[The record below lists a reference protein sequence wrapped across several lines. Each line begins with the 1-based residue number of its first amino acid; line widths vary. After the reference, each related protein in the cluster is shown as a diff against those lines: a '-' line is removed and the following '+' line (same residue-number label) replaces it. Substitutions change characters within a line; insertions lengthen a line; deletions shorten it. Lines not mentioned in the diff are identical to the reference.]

1 MAMSGLGISAIRSI
15 GERWS
20 AMCRGEY
27 DRETLRSVPSWGMSV
42 LLHALMLLLLAFVI
56 QISRTAGRPEQSI
69 QAGIVDTQLGDV
81 TSLVDATRSGD
92 PFTKNDSPD
101 PPSLGLDPGDSDLK
115 LVGQPEIASL
125 AQFAPVMASPLMPSK
140 AKPGTSPISFMNS
153 RVKGP
158 ALEGMMGLSG
168 FAESVTAPF
177 SGRDGL
183 TRAKL
188 LRREGGTARSEK
200 SVEDGLAWVARHQ
213 RADGSWS
220 LIFQDQCQGEPC
232 PLQPTS
238 TQSDTAATGLALLPL
253 LGAGHVHTVKCR
265 YQDTVRRG
273 LEWLTAHQ
281 NGDGDLF
288 VGPPGMAYLYSHA
301 IATMALCEAYGLSQD
316 PSLKESAQRAVNF
329 ICGAQDPLGGGW
341 RYFPGQPGDTS
352 VFGWNIFALRS
363 AHLAG
368 LKVPQK
374 VLKGCSKYL
383 DQAALD
389 KHRITYSYQPGRQ
402 RGINLDAVMTT
413 EALLS
418 RQLLGWPRDFP
429 ALIKGVGM
437 ISAHLQESG
446 ERNIYYWYYATQL
459 LHNMKGDKWERWNLK
474 IREGLISMQIKDAT
488 CAHGSWDP
496 FQPQSDVWART
507 AGRLYLTSLSLLT
520 LEVYY
525 RYLPIYRSFDEDQ
538 ARPDRAMKDD
548 GKPDPANK
556 DQDKVEAPAPKNRK
570 PDRTAAKGSK

>member
-1 MAMSGLGISAIRSI
+1 
-15 GERWS
+15 
-20 AMCRGEY
+20 
-27 DRETLRSVPSWGMSV
+27 MSV
-42 LLHALMLLLLAFVI
+42 LLHALLLLLLAFVI
-56 QISRTAGRPEQSI
+56 QIRRAVERAEPLIQS
-69 QAGIVDTQLGDV
+69 GIVDTQLGDL

-92 PFTKNDSPD
+92 PFTKDESLD
-101 PPSLGLDPGDSDLK
+101 PPSLGLEPADPELK

-125 AQFAPVMASPLMPSK
+125 AQFAPVMASPLMPTNV
-140 AKPGTSPISFMNS
+140 KPGVSAISLTNS
-153 RVKGP
+153 NVKGP
-158 ALEGMMGLSG
+158 SLEGMVRLSG
-168 FAESVTAPF
+168 FAESISAPF

-200 SVEDGLAWVARHQ
+200 AVDEGLAWLARHQ

-220 LIFQDQCQGEPC
+220 LAFQDHCQGEPC
-232 PLQPTS
+232 PPHPTR

-253 LGAGHVHTVKCR
+253 LGAGNIHTVKCR

-273 LEWLTAHQ
+273 LDWLTAHQ
-281 NGDGDLF
+281 SDNGDLF

-301 IATMALCEAYGLSQD
+301 IATMALCEAYGLSRD
-316 PSLKESAQRAVNF
+316 PSLEPHVKRAVDF
-329 ICGAQDPLGGGW
+329 ICNAQDPVGGGW

-368 LKVPQK
+368 IKVPQK
-374 VLKGCSKYL
+374 VLKGCTRYL
-383 DQAALD
+383 DQAADD
-389 KHRITYSYQPGRQ
+389 KRRVTYSYQPGRP
-402 RGINLDAVMTT
+402 RGMDLDAVMTT

-429 ALIKGVGM
+429 PLVKGVGM
-437 ISAHLQESG
+437 ISAHLQQSG
-446 ERNIYYWYYATQL
+446 DRNIYYWYYATQL
-459 LHNMKGDKWERWNLK
+459 LHNMKGDKWERWNVK
-474 IREGLISMQIKDAT
+474 IREGLISTQVKDGT
-488 CAHGSWDP
+488 CAQGSWDP
-496 FQPQSDVWART
+496 FLPAVDVWSRT

-538 ARPDRAMKDD
+538 AKPERAMKDD
-548 GKPDPANK
+548 GKPEGAASN
-556 DQDKVEAPAPKNRK
+556 AG
-570 PDRTAAKGSK
+570 TAKR